1 MMPFKKS
8 IPRRTFLRGAGA
20 AIALPFLDA
29 MVPALARTGDLARA
43 ARRFSIVYVP
53 NGMNMK
59 FWTPEQTG
67 SSFELPQTLAPLAPY
82 RDQLLVV
89 SGLHN
94 SAGDALPGEGESAP
108 HERAGGVFLTGVHPL
123 REGHVGVSVDQ
134 IIAKELGQHTQLASL
149 ELGLHNTDVVGSC
162 EKGWSCAYRMTLCWR
177 GPTTPLP
184 IEYRPRAVFERL
196 FGDSTSTDPSVR
208 LERIQKERS
217 ILDSVTT
224 AASRL
229 MRKVGPE
236 DKARLAEYLDGMRD
250 VERRIEM
257 AEQQSAREIPSVE
270 RPAGVPPQFAD
281 HLKLMFDLQVLAF
294 QTDMTRMITFM
305 TGPEQSNRTYR
316 EIGIPD
322 VHHSLSHHRND
333 PVNLDKIAKIDLY
346 HAELF
351 SYYLDKLRATPDV
364 DGSLLDNMIIMYGS
378 AMSDGNEHLLQNL
391 PILLLGGGTGQLQG
405 GRHVRYPQ
413 DTPISNLYLAIMDK
427 LGVEAG
433 KFGDS
438 TGQVDLSAVSV

>member
-1 MMPFKKS
+1 MMLSRKS
-8 IPRRTFLRGAGA
+8 IPRRSFLRGAGA

-29 MVPALARTGDLARA
+29 MVPALAKAAELPDA

-59 FWTPEQTG
+59 FWTPAQTG
-67 SSFELPQTLAPLAPY
+67 AAFELPQTLAPLAPY
-82 RDQLLVV
+82 RDQLLVL

-108 HERAGGVFLTGVHPL
+108 HERAGGVFLTSQHPL
-123 REGHVGVSVDQ
+123 REGHVGVSIDQ
-134 IIAKELGQHTQLASL
+134 VIAQELGRQTQLASL
-149 ELGLHNTDVVGSC
+149 ELGLHNTDVVGAC
-162 EKGWSCAYRMTLCWR
+162 EKGWSCAYRMTLSWR

-196 FGDSTSTDPSVR
+196 FGDSNSTDPAAR

-217 ILDSVTT
+217 ILDSVTE
-224 AASRL
+224 AASR
-229 MRKVGPE
+229 MMTRVGPE
-236 DKARLAEYLDGMRD
+236 DRARLSEYMDGMRD

-257 AEQQSAREIPSVE
+257 AEQQSTREIPSVE
-270 RPAGVPPQFAD
+270 RPPGVPPQFAD

-322 VHHSLSHHRND
+322 VHHSISHHRND
-333 PVNLDKIAKIDLY
+333 PSNLEKIARIDLY
-346 HAELF
+346 HATLF
-351 SYYLDKLRATPDV
+351 TYYLDKLRATPDV
-364 DGSLLDNMIIMYGS
+364 SGSLLDNMIVMYAS

-391 PILLLGGGTGQLQG
+391 PVALVGGGTGELQG
-405 GRHVRYPQ
+405 GRHLRYPE

-427 LGVEAG
+427 LGVPADS
-433 KFGDS
+433 FGDS
-438 TGQVDLSAVSV
+438 TGRLDLDKA

>member
-1 MMPFKKS
+1 MMIFKKS
-8 IPRRTFLRGAGA
+8 MPRRSFLRGAGA

-29 MVPALARTGDLARA
+29 MFPAFASLNEMSKA

-53 NGMNMK
+53 NGMNME
-59 FWTPEQTG
+59 FWTPGATG
-67 SSFELPQTLAPLAPY
+67 TAFDLPATLAPLAPY
-82 RDQLLVV
+82 RDQMLVL
-89 SGLHN
+89 SGMQN

-123 REGHVGVSVDQ
+123 REGRVGTSIDQ
-134 IIAKELGQHTQLASL
+134 IIARELGQHTQLASL

-162 EKGWSCAYRMTLCWR
+162 EKGWSCAYRMTLSWR
-177 GPTTPLP
+177 SESTPLP

-196 FGDSTSTDPSVR
+196 FGDSSSTDPAVR
-208 LERIQKERS
+208 LARIEKERS
-217 ILDSVTT
+217 ILDSVTD
-224 AASRL
+224 AAARL
-229 MRKVGPE
+229 MNKVGPE
-236 DKARLAEYLDGMRD
+236 DKARLTEYLDGMRD
-250 VERRIEM
+250 VERRIQM
-257 AEQQSAREIPSVE
+257 AEQQTAREFPSVE
-270 RPAGVPPQFAD
+270 RPAGVPSEFAD

-333 PVNLDKIAKIDLY
+333 PVNLEKIARIDLY
-346 HAELF
+346 HSNLF
-351 SYYLDKLRATPDV
+351 TYYLDKLRATPDI

-405 GRHVRYPQ
+405 GRHIRYPD
-413 DTPISNLYLAIMDK
+413 DTPISNLYLTIMDK
-427 LGVEAG
+427 LGIEAD

-438 TGQVDLSAVSV
+438 TGKVDLLSV

>member
-1 MMPFKKS
+1 MMIFKKS
-8 IPRRTFLRGAGA
+8 MPRRSFLRGAGA

-29 MVPALARTGDLARA
+29 MFPAFASLNEMSKA

-53 NGMNMK
+53 NGMNME
-59 FWTPEQTG
+59 FWTPGATG
-67 SSFELPQTLAPLAPY
+67 TAFDLPATLAPLAPY
-82 RDQLLVV
+82 RDQMLVL
-89 SGLHN
+89 SGMQN

-123 REGHVGVSVDQ
+123 REGRVGTSIDQ
-134 IIAKELGQHTQLASL
+134 IIARELGQHTQLASL

-162 EKGWSCAYRMTLCWR
+162 EKGWSCAYRMTLSWR
-177 GPTTPLP
+177 SESTPLP

-196 FGDSTSTDPSVR
+196 FGDSSSTDPAVR
-208 LERIQKERS
+208 LARIEKERS
-217 ILDSVTT
+217 ILDSVTD
-224 AASRL
+224 AAARL
-229 MRKVGPE
+229 MSKVGPE
-236 DKARLAEYLDGMRD
+236 DKARLTEYLDGMRD
-250 VERRIEM
+250 VERRIQM
-257 AEQQSAREIPSVE
+257 AEQQTAREFPSVE
-270 RPAGVPPQFAD
+270 RPAGVPSEFAD

-333 PVNLDKIAKIDLY
+333 PVNLEKIARIDLY
-346 HAELF
+346 HSNLF
-351 SYYLDKLRATPDV
+351 TYYLDKLRATPDI

-391 PILLLGGGTGQLQG
+391 PILLLGGGTSQLQG
-405 GRHVRYPQ
+405 GRHIRYPD
-413 DTPISNLYLAIMDK
+413 DTPISNLYLTIMDK
-427 LGVEAG
+427 LGIEADR
-433 KFGDS
+433 FGDS
-438 TGQVDLSAVSV
+438 TGKVDLLSV